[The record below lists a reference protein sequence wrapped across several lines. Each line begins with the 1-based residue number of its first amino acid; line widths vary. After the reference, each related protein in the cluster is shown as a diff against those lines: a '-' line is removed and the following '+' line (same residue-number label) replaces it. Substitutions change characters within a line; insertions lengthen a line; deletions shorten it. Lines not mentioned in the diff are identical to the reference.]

1 MFKNDERYWNINLL
15 NKWFAISSVIFLV
28 CTIWIFV
35 DDNDDEFKEYQREF
49 RKMQIQVAQEKLEQ
63 QAEDVKVEKE
73 AYESALAAA
82 KVEFDSRSVEL
93 NNLQNQ
99 LSDLQDIHYDQ
110 NMKFQSHK
118 ANVEALK
125 YLVESDNAHSNHG
138 PSSRDEYYAALDKLD
153 VLRLARED
161 TEIEMGMLETQ
172 IKEIKSIVK
181 EKQDA
186 LDKYTKQYTLTSN
199 KLGKLDRSR
208 MTMANKLGDIV
219 RDLPILDFL
228 DPYYKV
234 NQIVVADVK
243 YDVNFAAVPV
253 VDSDNRL
260 LGIVTVDDVV
270 DVIREEATE
279 DFFRMAG
286 AGKDREILLKSSWE
300 NAKVR
305 LPWLFASWVGGVV
318 AASVIGAYEHMLES
332 IVALAAFIPVIIGM
346 GGNIGTQSS
355 TIIVRG
361 MATGRIEVG
370 SELLVLV
377 KELKVG
383 LILGILY
390 GILLGIFANLKFIG
404 TDPMLGL
411 VVGLSIA
418 SSMLI
423 AVTVGSFTPL
433 ILRKLEIDPAVA
445 TGPFVTTSIDIL
457 GVLFYFV
464 IAGILLNI

>member
-1 MFKNDERYWNINLL
+1 MRKELIKHEITLLKDTFGRLLRRSAETNLIKLIKKTHPADLAIIFRYFNDDEKMQVFNLMNSSNHTLEFLIELDDTIIEKLL
-15 NKWFAISSVIFLV
+15 NKENVDRIAELIQNASTNDQSYILGTLSQSQAKSVIDLLKREEKEEIEELMGYPDDSAGAIMATGVFTLYQDTSCGDALKILQDQQDAEMV
-28 CTIWIFV
+28 FYLYIT
-35 DDNDDEFKEYQREF
+35 DDNDSLVGVASLRALATTPSNALLKDIMARRVHSVRPETDQED
-49 RKMQIQVAQEKLEQ
+49 VAQIVAQ
-63 QAEDVKVEKE
+63 
-73 AYESALAAA
+73 Y
-82 KVEFDSRSVEL
+82 
-93 NNLQNQ
+93 N
-99 LSDLQDIHYDQ
+99 
-110 NMKFQSHK
+110 
-118 ANVEALK
+118 
-125 YLVESDNAHSNHG
+125 YL
-138 PSSRDEYYAALDKLD
+138 
-153 VLRLARED
+153 
-161 TEIEMGMLETQ
+161 
-172 IKEIKSIVK
+172 
-181 EKQDA
+181 
-186 LDKYTKQYTLTSN
+186 
-199 KLGKLDRSR
+199 
-208 MTMANKLGDIV
+208 
-219 RDLPILDFL
+219 
-228 DPYYKV
+228 
-234 NQIVVADVK
+234 
-243 YDVNFAAVPV
+243 AVPV

-260 LGIVTVDDVV
+260 LGIVTVDDIV

-318 AASVIGAYEHMLES
+318 AASVIGTYEHMLES
-332 IVALAAFIPVIIGM
+332 IIALAAFIPVIIGM

-370 SELLVLV
+370 SELLVLI

-383 LILGILY
+383 LILGVLY
-390 GILLGIFANLKFIG
+390 GVLLGIFANLKFIG

-445 TGPFVTTSIDIL
+445 AGPFVTTSIDIL
-457 GVLFYFV
+457 GVLLYFV
-464 IAGILLNI
+464 IAGILLKI